1 MKKKI
6 FIIVAA
12 LTTLSLVAFAR
23 KFEAKEVIKCCPY
36 CGHEYT
42 FDDLEL
48 NGRKLIYT
56 CTNCGSVD
64 TLVNEGGRYVE
75 ETIVE

>member
-6 FIIVAA
+6 FIIVTA

-42 FDDLEL
+42 LDDLEL
-48 NGRKLIYT
+48 SGKKIIYT
-56 CTNCGSVD
+56 CKNCGSVD
-64 TLVNEGGRYVE
+64 SLVNEGSLYVE

>member
-6 FIIVAA
+6 FIIVTA

-42 FDDLEL
+42 LDDLEL
-48 NGRKLIYT
+48 SGKKNYIYM
-56 CTNCGSVD
+56 
-64 TLVNEGGRYVE
+64 
-75 ETIVE
+75 

>member
-6 FIIVAA
+6 FIIMAA
-12 LTTLSLVAFAR
+12 LATMSLVAFAR
-23 KFEAKEVIKCCPY
+23 KFEAKEVIKFCPY

-42 FDDLEL
+42 LDDLEF
-48 NGRKLIYT
+48 NGKKLIYT
-56 CTNCGSVD
+56 CTNCGCVD
-64 TLVNEGGRYVE
+64 SLVNEGGRYVE